1 MGLANLV
8 LASINAI
15 IFLGANFFLM
25 KTFQIKVAFIKNQLV
40 KPESLYSLF
49 ITCEKLLLAATL
61 LSYISSYSLGLNA
74 PKFVLL
80 IITFILSLLTLGM
93 QLYYSTSFTIGKA
106 IDHIASIASIS
117 LLITAI
123 IFSTYI

>member
-15 IFLGANFFLM
+15 IYLGANFILM

-49 ITCEKLLLAATL
+49 ITCEKFLLAATL
-61 LSYISSYSLGLNA
+61 LSYISSYSLGMNT

-80 IITFILSLLTLGM
+80 IITFILSLLT
-93 QLYYSTSFTIGKA
+93 
-106 IDHIASIASIS
+106 
-117 LLITAI
+117 
-123 IFSTYI
+123 